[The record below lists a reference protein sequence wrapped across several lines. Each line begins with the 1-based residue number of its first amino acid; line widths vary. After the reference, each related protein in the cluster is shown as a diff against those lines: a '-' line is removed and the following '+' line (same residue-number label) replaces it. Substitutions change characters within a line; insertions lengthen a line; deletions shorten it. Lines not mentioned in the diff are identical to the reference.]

1 MPEPAGRSAFER
13 LSEMP
18 VARVVAYYV
27 LLIAGTI
34 LLVRLFPAQLSHL
47 FTAERMEELARVPR
61 HGDLSA
67 LTGQPPVEPG
77 STPSAG
83 TTPPLAPALA
93 AGLAMAGATLLMLP
107 VAWIYTMTRQ
117 KKGYRQSIVQ
127 TLVILPAVVAGV
139 VILVKNSLALAFSLA
154 GIVAA
159 MNFRSTLRDTK
170 DAVYVFLA
178 MVIGLAAGVQII
190 TVALAV
196 SLIFNLIVLL
206 LAWTDFGRS
215 PAALEGA
222 RARARLERARQM
234 AAANRTGMFVS
245 VMEREV
251 LRSLSPEQLDVL
263 AERAHR
269 LRKDNPATLG
279 NAKPLDTVLRVYAA
293 DPESLRPTAE
303 SVLAGHVKA
312 WKFGGVVAGK
322 NGERGLEYR
331 IRLRRR
337 VPASVLE
344 WQLRERFGA
353 AATGVEL
360 IKMDEAW

>member
-1 MPEPAGRSAFER
+1 MSMPVGRSALER

-18 VARVVAYYV
+18 VARVIAYYV
-27 LLIAGTI
+27 LLIAGTM
-34 LLVRLFPAQLSHL
+34 LLVRLFPDQLSHL
-47 FTAERMEELARVPR
+47 FSAERMDELSRLPGR
-61 HGDLSA
+61 HGELSA
-67 LTGQPPVEPG
+67 LTQ
-77 STPSAG
+77 PSAG
-83 TTPPLAPALA
+83 GATQGTGIVPLTPALA
-93 AGLAMAGATLLMLP
+93 AGLAMVGATLLMIP

-117 KKGYRQSIVQ
+117 KKGYRQSTVQ

-196 SLIFNLIVLL
+196 SLIFNFIVLL

-215 PAALEGA
+215 PSALEGA
-222 RARARLERARQM
+222 RARSRLERARQL
-234 AAANRTGMFVS
+234 AAANKTGMFVS

-263 AERAHR
+263 ADRARR
-269 LRKDNPATLG
+269 LRKRDLTVTGELTAQ
-279 NAKPLDTVLRVYAA
+279 KPLDVVLRVYSA
-293 DPESLRPTAE
+293 DPEPLRPGAE
-303 SVLAGHVKA
+303 SVLATHAKA
-312 WKFGGVVAGK
+312 WRFGGVVAGA
-322 NGERGLEYR
+322 NGERALEYR
-331 IRLRRR
+331 LRLRRKI
-337 VPASVLE
+337 PASVLE
-344 WQLRERFGA
+344 WQLRERLGSA
-353 AATGVEL
+353 LARVEL
-360 IKMDEAW
+360 S